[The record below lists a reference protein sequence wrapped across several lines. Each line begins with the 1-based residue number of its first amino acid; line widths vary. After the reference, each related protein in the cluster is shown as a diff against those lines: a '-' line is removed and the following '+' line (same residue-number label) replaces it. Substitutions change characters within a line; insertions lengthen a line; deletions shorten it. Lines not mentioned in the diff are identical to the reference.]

1 MANVNRTTYKN
12 DWQRKHADRISLNVP
27 KGQREEIRGH
37 AHTHGESINGFINRA
52 INEAIARDQEE
63 DKREGQLAQI
73 AAERGISAEEVEHEM
88 KVEAALAL
96 LERDVPGIQDFY
108 AKMRMVRRMSGKI

>member
-88 KVEAALAL
+88 KVEAALAF
-96 LERDVPGIQDFY
+96 LEQDAPGVQNNFFTLRKLR
-108 AKMRMVRRMSGKI
+108 KMSS